1 MGGIEDE
8 IRVQAEGALKA
19 MDGLDVRRMFSGWG
33 FYSHGLLFAAAW
45 KGEFRFRTREKGH
58 WIYEGVDRA
67 LLDHPEELV
76 RTARTVIATLAAE
89 PAARHRPRRRPADQD
104 VSIEPYRPTWP
115 GAFEAERRLLEPVIG
130 EYVVGGIHHVGS
142 TAVPNLPAKPIID
155 ILAGVHDLDGA
166 RPCIDLV
173 APLGYV
179 YAPCRADEMHWFCKP
194 HPSRRTHH
202 LHMVPAGSP
211 RYRDELRFRD
221 YLREHR
227 DSRDEYAR
235 LKRSLAMKFGRDR
248 EGYAEGK
255 TEFVRDVLLRADAE
269 NAS

>member
-1 MGGIEDE
+1 MGRIEDE
-8 IRVQAEGALKA
+8 IRVEAEGALKA

-45 KGEFRFRTREKGH
+45 KGEFRFRTRQRGH
-58 WIYEGVDRA
+58 WVYEDVDRA
-67 LLDHPEELV
+67 LLDRPDELV
-76 RTARTVIATLAAE
+76 RAARTIIATLAAE
-89 PAARHRPRRRPADQD
+89 PAARPRRRASDQA
-104 VSIEPYRPTWP
+104 VPIEPYRPGWP
-115 GAFEAERRLLEPVIG
+115 VAFEAERRLLEPVIG

-155 ILAGVHDLDGA
+155 ILAGVHDLDSA

-179 YAPCRADEMHWFCKP
+179 YAPCLADEMHWFCKP

-221 YLREHR
+221 YLRAHR

-235 LKRSLAMKFGRDR
+235 LKRGLAVKFRQDR

-255 TEFVRDVLLRADAE
+255 SEFVRDVLRRADAE
-269 NAS
+269 SAS

>member
-1 MGGIEDE
+1 VGKVEDE
-8 IRVQAEGALKA
+8 IRVEAEEALET

-45 KGEFRFRTREKGH
+45 KGEFRFRTRQQGH
-58 WIYEGVDRA
+58 WVYEGVDRT
-67 LLDHPEELV
+67 LLHRPQELV
-76 RTARTVIATLAAE
+76 TAARTVIATLAAE
-89 PAARHRPRRRPADQD
+89 PAARPRRRAADQA
-104 VSIEPYRPTWP
+104 VLIEPYRPTWP

-130 EYVVGGIHHVGS
+130 EYLVGGIHHVGS

-155 ILAGVHDLDGA
+155 IMAGIRDLDSA

-179 YAPCRADEMHWFCKP
+179 YTSYLADEMHWFCKP

-202 LHMVPAGSP
+202 LRLVPVASP
-211 RYRDELRFRD
+211 RYRDKLRFRD
-221 YLREHR
+221 YLRDHR

-235 LKRSLAMKFGRDR
+235 LKRDLALKFRWDQD
-248 EGYAEGK
+248 GYIEGK
-255 TEFVRDVLLRADAE
+255 TGFVRDVLRRADAE
-269 NAS
+269 SAS

>member
-1 MGGIEDE
+1 M
-8 IRVQAEGALKA
+8 
-19 MDGLDVRRMFSGWG
+19 
-33 FYSHGLLFAAAW
+33 
-45 KGEFRFRTREKGH
+45 
-58 WIYEGVDRA
+58 
-67 LLDHPEELV
+67 
-76 RTARTVIATLAAE
+76 
-89 PAARHRPRRRPADQD
+89 
-104 VSIEPYRPTWP
+104 
-115 GAFEAERRLLEPVIG
+115 IG

-155 ILAGVHDLDGA
+155 ILAGVHDLDSA

-179 YAPCRADEMHWFCKP
+179 YAPCLADEMHWFCKP

-221 YLREHR
+221 YLRAHR

-235 LKRSLAMKFGRDR
+235 LKRGLAVKFRRNR
-248 EGYAEGK
+248 EGYTEGK
-255 TEFVRDVLLRADAE
+255 SEFVRDVLRRADAE
-269 NAS
+269 SAS